1 MPEKNRLH
9 SLEFSTENILPDALM
24 NSILLITVIAY
35 CSMLLVSAND
45 KIPRY
50 FISWLLIIP
59 AVILFILRRSSLS
72 AIPMTLMHL
81 AVLIILVLVFGLM
94 GFDVLITAFSAG
106 IILTAYSLSAK
117 FRPVQTSPSIPLL
130 ILSICV
136 HLYCLIG
143 TFARNNRS
151 LTPYIFAGL
160 CMSICLYL
168 AAWQLQNFQK
178 NFDHFLTSQTQPG
191 RQISANNN
199 KIVFLLCLCVIIIF
213 PVSIVFP
220 YGSIVNFLKIIGSK
234 IIAFIIYLFKLV
246 PSANGESEETVP
258 SYAGGRNEEYEFPS
272 FGILIQILEI
282 IIFTGLILFGIFCVY
297 KLVFA
302 AAKYL
307 RSHYHRSK
315 STPINTGSIYV
326 IDEVINLVK
335 MTKIQKRKPPAFG
348 TGEERKI
355 RKKYYRTVNDAIS
368 KGAKISGSF
377 STEEIRK
384 AVLEVSGKDI
394 TELTQQYEEA
404 RYGNHFDSTQA

>member
-9 SLEFSTENILPDALM
+9 FLELSTENILPDALM
-24 NSILLITVIAY
+24 NSILLITVIGY
-35 CSMLLVSAND
+35 NSMLLVSGND
-45 KIPRY
+45 KISRY

-59 AVILFILRRSSLS
+59 AVLLFILRRSNLL
-72 AIPMTLMHL
+72 AIPMTLMHF
-81 AVLIILVLVFGLM
+81 AVLIIPVLIFGRM

-106 IILTAYSLSAK
+106 IILAAYSLTAK
-117 FRPVQTSPSIPLL
+117 FRPVPTSPSIPLL

-143 TFARNNRS
+143 TFMRNTRS

-160 CMSICLYL
+160 CMCICLYL

-178 NFDHFLTSQTQPG
+178 NFNHFLTSQTQPG
-191 RQISANNN
+191 RQISANNS
-199 KIVFLLCLCVIIIF
+199 KIVILLCLCVIIIF

-220 YGSIVNFLKIIGSK
+220 YGSIVNFLKIIGSR
-234 IIAFIIYLFKLV
+234 IIAFILYLFKLV

-258 SYAGGRNEEYEFPS
+258 SYTGGRNAEYEFPS

-282 IIFTGLILFGIFCVY
+282 IIFIGLILFGIFCLY
-297 KLVFA
+297 KLVIA

-307 RSHYHRSK
+307 RSHYRRSK
-315 STPINTGSIYV
+315 STSINTGSLYV
-326 IDEVINLVK
+326 IDEVINLN
-335 MTKIQKRKPPAFG
+335 KITERQKRKPPAFG

-355 RKKYYRTVNDAIS
+355 RKKYFHTVKEAIS

-394 TELTQQYEEA
+394 TELTHQYEEA
-404 RYGNHFDSTQA
+404 RYGNHTDSTPD